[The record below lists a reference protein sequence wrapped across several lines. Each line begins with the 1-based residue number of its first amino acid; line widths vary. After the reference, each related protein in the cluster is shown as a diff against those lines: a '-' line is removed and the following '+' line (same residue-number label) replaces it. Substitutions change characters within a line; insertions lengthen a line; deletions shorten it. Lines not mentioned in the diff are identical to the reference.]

1 MLELCKS
8 MKALQSPI
16 IEVEQ
21 LFSQNWQMYEDSLN
35 NLVYPIKVFRNSDIT
50 SEKSSHNC
58 KDNFSSLNTMK
69 TKPSIAH
76 FVVLDEFY
84 KRACST

>member
-21 LFSQNWQMYEDSLN
+21 LFSQNWQMYEDSLG
-35 NLVYPIKVFRNSDIT
+35 NLVYSIKVFRNSDIT
-50 SEKSSHNC
+50 SKKDSYNC
-58 KDNFSSLNTMK
+58 KDYFSDSNTMR
-69 TKPSIAH
+69 TKPSIVH
-76 FVVLDEFY
+76 FVVFEVSY
-84 KRACST
+84 KTAYST